1 MFVCLGNICR
11 SPAGEGIL
19 RHIAKDKG
27 LDVRVESC
35 GIGDWHAGQ
44 LPDQRMR
51 EAASDRGFTLSSRAK
66 QFHPRF
72 FDEFDL
78 ILALDRE
85 VLKDLYKFA
94 KTIEHK
100 AKVHLATAFSTSYKD
115 QDVPDPYYGNRA
127 DFDLVLD
134 MMEDVCEELVS
145 KKMDSES
152 VRKGQASI

>member
-1 MFVCLGNICR
+1 MARSVLFVCLGNICR

-19 RHIAKDKG
+19 KRIAEDRG
-27 LDVRVESC
+27 LKIKVESC

-44 LPDQRMR
+44 LPDPRMQA
-51 EAASDRGFTLSSRAK
+51 AASDRGVTLTSRAK

-72 FDEFDL
+72 FDEFDI

-94 KTIEHK
+94 TTVEHK
-100 AKVHLATAFSTSYKD
+100 AKVHLATAFSTSYKN
-115 QDVPDPYYGNRA
+115 QDVPDPYYGGRA

-134 MMEDVCEELVS
+134 MMEDVCEELIIQ
-145 KKMDSES
+145 KMDS
-152 VRKGQASI
+152 

>member
-1 MFVCLGNICR
+1 MTRSVLFVCLGNICR

-19 RHIAKDKG
+19 KRIAEDRG
-27 LDVRVESC
+27 LNIKVESC

-44 LPDQRMR
+44 LPDPRMR
-51 EAASDRGFTLSSRAK
+51 AAASDRGITLSSRAK

-94 KTIEHK
+94 ATVEHK

-115 QDVPDPYYGNRA
+115 QDVPDPYYGGRA

-134 MMEDVCEELVS
+134 MMEDVCEELIIH
-145 KKMDSES
+145 KMDN
-152 VRKGQASI
+152 

>member
-1 MFVCLGNICR
+1 MTRSVLFVCLGNICR
-11 SPAGEGIL
+11 SPAGEEIL
-19 RHIAKDKG
+19 RRIAKEQGMD
-27 LDVRVESC
+27 LRVESC

-44 LPDQRMR
+44 LPDPRMR
-51 EAASDRGFTLSSRAK
+51 QAASDRGFTLSSRAK

-94 KTIEHK
+94 NTVEHK
-100 AKVHLATAFSTSYKD
+100 SKVHLATAFSTSYKD
-115 QDVPDPYYGNRA
+115 QDVPDPYYGGRA

-134 MMEDVCEELVS
+134 MMEDVCEELVL
-145 KKMDSES
+145 KKIKKS
-152 VRKGQASI
+152 